1 MIINC
6 ELCGQEIEVPDGLAD
21 GQHVRCPYCEGKFL
35 FSDSR
40 ECVAAPVPPD
50 SVTERIK
57 SVAKGLCLGWVD
69 AYKRLFD
76 FKGRSD
82 RVQLCGFLVCQW
94 LFDKLVF
101 ENVAEIFLWNRVGVY
116 VMQIEFALSVYA
128 GMSLGVRRLHD
139 IGRTGNWMLMLA
151 FVFIAGY
158 ICDVGACSNNQ
169 LMSPLF
175 MSVFRIKYYVAF
187 ALLAICWIQGKE
199 AECVVRGSRSLKLSV
214 VGLIALFLLLQLA
227 QYEVKA
233 KANSYRDKMVAL
245 REKAE
250 RDAPFH
256 QISYS
261 VSSLDSSS
269 STYFVNTDGP
279 ANAQFMLFYVM
290 GRLQLCNLIQ
300 YDDAKAAKRAQDY
313 IEKRFELEGSLRSI
327 GRR

>member
-6 ELCGQEIEVPDGLAD
+6 ELCRQEIEVSDELVD
-21 GQHVRCPYCEGKFL
+21 GQHVRCPYCGGKFS

-40 ECVAAPVPPD
+40 ECVAASIPTD
-50 SVTERIK
+50 SLTERIK
-57 SVAKGLCLGWVD
+57 FVAKGLCLGWVD

-101 ENVAEIFLWNRVGVY
+101 ENVAEIFLWNSVGIY

-128 GMSLGVRRLHD
+128 GISLGVRRLHD
-139 IGRTGNWMLMLA
+139 IGRTGKWMLMLA

-187 ALLAICWIQGKE
+187 ALLAICWIRGKK
-199 AECVVRGSRSLKLSV
+199 AESDACDSRNLKLSV
-214 VGLIALFLLLQLA
+214 MGLIALFLLLQLPRYDLKTRA
-227 QYEVKA
+227 DSFRE
-233 KANSYRDKMVAL
+233 KMV
-245 REKAE
+245 RN
-250 RDAPFH
+250 APFH

-261 VSSLDSSS
+261 VSSMDSCS

-279 ANAQFMLFYVM
+279 ANAQFMLIYVM
-290 GRLQLCNLIQ
+290 GRLQVCNLIQ
-300 YDDAKAAKRAQDY
+300 YGDAKAAKKAQDY

-327 GRR
+327 GR

>member
-6 ELCGQEIEVPDGLAD
+6 ELCREEIEVSDELVD
-21 GQHVRCPYCEGKFL
+21 GQHVRCPYCGGKFS

-40 ECVAAPVPPD
+40 ECVAASIPPD
-50 SVTERIK
+50 SLTERIK

-139 IGRTGNWMLMLA
+139 IGRTGKWMLMLA

-187 ALLAICWIQGKE
+187 ALLAICWIRGKK
-199 AECVVRGSRSLKLSV
+199 AESDACDSRNLKLSV
-214 VGLIALFLLLQLA
+214 MGLIALFLLLQLPRYDLKTRA
-227 QYEVKA
+227 DSFRE
-233 KANSYRDKMVAL
+233 KMV
-245 REKAE
+245 RN
-250 RDAPFH
+250 APFH

-261 VSSLDSSS
+261 VSSMDSCS

>member
-6 ELCGQEIEVPDGLAD
+6 ELCRQEIEVSDGLVD
-21 GQHVRCPYCEGKFL
+21 GQHVRCPYCGGKFS

-40 ECVAAPVPPD
+40 ECVAASIPTD
-50 SVTERIK
+50 SLTERIK
-57 SVAKGLCLGWVD
+57 FVAKGLCLGWVD
-69 AYKRLFD
+69 SYKRLFD

-128 GMSLGVRRLHD
+128 GISLGVRRLHD
-139 IGRTGNWMLMLA
+139 IGRTGKWMLMLA

-175 MSVFRIKYYVAF
+175 MSVFRIKYYVDF
-187 ALLAICWIQGKE
+187 ALLAICWIRGKK
-199 AECVVRGSRSLKLSV
+199 AESDACDSRNLKLSV
-214 VGLIALFLLLQLA
+214 MGLIALFLLLQLPRYDLKTRA
-227 QYEVKA
+227 DSFRE
-233 KANSYRDKMVAL
+233 KMV
-245 REKAE
+245 RN
-250 RDAPFH
+250 APFH

-261 VSSLDSSS
+261 VSSMDSCS

>member
-6 ELCGQEIEVPDGLAD
+6 ELCRQEIEVSDELVD
-21 GQHVRCPYCEGKFL
+21 GQHVRCPYCGGKFS

-40 ECVAAPVPPD
+40 ECVAASIPTD
-50 SVTERIK
+50 SLTERIK
-57 SVAKGLCLGWVD
+57 FVAKGLCLGWVD

-116 VMQIEFALSVYA
+116 VMQIEYALSVYA
-128 GMSLGVRRLHD
+128 GISLGVRRLHD
-139 IGRTGNWMLMLA
+139 IGRTGKWMLSLVLLFA
-151 FVFIAGY
+151 AGY
-158 ICDVGACSNNQ
+158 ICDAVACSNNQ

-187 ALLAICWIQGKE
+187 ALLAICWIRGRK
-199 AECVVRGSRSLKLSV
+199 AESDACDSRNLKLSV
-214 VGLIALFLLLQLA
+214 MGLIALFLLLQLPRYDLKTRA
-227 QYEVKA
+227 DSFRE
-233 KANSYRDKMVAL
+233 KMV
-245 REKAE
+245 RN
-250 RDAPFH
+250 APFH

-261 VSSLDSSS
+261 VSSMDSCS

>member
-6 ELCGQEIEVPDGLAD
+6 ELCRQEIEVSDGLVD
-21 GQHVRCPYCEGKFL
+21 GQHVRCPYCGGKFS

-40 ECVAAPVPPD
+40 ECVAASIPTD
-50 SVTERIK
+50 SLTERIK
-57 SVAKGLCLGWVD
+57 FVAKGLCLGWVD

-128 GMSLGVRRLHD
+128 GISLGVRRLHD
-139 IGRTGNWMLMLA
+139 IGRTGKWMLMLA

-187 ALLAICWIQGKE
+187 ALLAICWIRGKK
-199 AECVVRGSRSLKLSV
+199 AESDACDSRNLNLSV
-214 VGLIALFLLLQLA
+214 MGLIALFLLLQLPRYDLKTRA
-227 QYEVKA
+227 DSFRE
-233 KANSYRDKMVAL
+233 KMV
-245 REKAE
+245 RN
-250 RDAPFH
+250 APFH

-261 VSSLDSSS
+261 VSSMDSCS

-327 GRR
+327 GR

>member
-6 ELCGQEIEVPDGLAD
+6 ELCRQEIEVSDGLVD
-21 GQHVRCPYCEGKFL
+21 GQHVRCPYCGGKFS

-40 ECVAAPVPPD
+40 ECVAASIPPD
-50 SVTERIK
+50 SLTERIK

-128 GMSLGVRRLHD
+128 GISLGVRRLHD
-139 IGRTGNWMLMLA
+139 IGRTGKWMLMLA

-187 ALLAICWIQGKE
+187 ALLAICWIRGRK
-199 AECVVRGSRSLKLSV
+199 AESDACDSRNLKLSV
-214 VGLIALFLLLQLA
+214 MGLIALFLLLQLPRYDLKTRA
-227 QYEVKA
+227 DSFRE
-233 KANSYRDKMVAL
+233 KMV
-245 REKAE
+245 RN
-250 RDAPFH
+250 APFH

-261 VSSLDSSS
+261 VSSMDSCS

-279 ANAQFMLFYVM
+279 ANAQFMLVYVM
-290 GRLQLCNLIQ
+290 GRLQVCNLIL
-300 YDDAKAAKRAQDY
+300 YDDAKAAKKAQDY

-327 GRR
+327 GR

>member
-6 ELCGQEIEVPDGLAD
+6 ELCREEIEVSDELVD
-21 GQHVRCPYCEGKFL
+21 GQHVRCPYCGGKFS

-40 ECVAAPVPPD
+40 ECVAASIPPD
-50 SVTERIK
+50 SLTERIK

-101 ENVAEIFLWNRVGVY
+101 ENVAEIFLWNSVGIY

-139 IGRTGNWMLMLA
+139 IGRTGKWMLMLA

-187 ALLAICWIQGKE
+187 ALLAICWIRGKK
-199 AECVVRGSRSLKLSV
+199 AESDACDSRNLKLSV
-214 VGLIALFLLLQLA
+214 MGLIALFLLLQLPRYDLKTRA
-227 QYEVKA
+227 DSFRE
-233 KANSYRDKMVAL
+233 KMV
-245 REKAE
+245 RN
-250 RDAPFH
+250 APFH

-261 VSSLDSSS
+261 VSSMDSCS

>member
-6 ELCGQEIEVPDGLAD
+6 ELCREEIEVSDELVD
-21 GQHVRCPYCEGKFL
+21 GQHVRCPYCGGKFS

-40 ECVAAPVPPD
+40 ECVAASIPPD
-50 SVTERIK
+50 SLTERIK

-69 AYKRLFD
+69 AYKRLLD
-76 FKGRSD
+76 FQGRSD

-128 GMSLGVRRLHD
+128 GISLGVRRLHD
-139 IGRTGNWMLMLA
+139 IGRTGKWMLMLA

-187 ALLAICWIQGKE
+187 ALLAICWIRGKK
-199 AECVVRGSRSLKLSV
+199 AESDACDSRNLKLSV
-214 VGLIALFLLLQLA
+214 MGLIALFLLLQLPRYDLKTRA
-227 QYEVKA
+227 DSFRE
-233 KANSYRDKMVAL
+233 KMV
-245 REKAE
+245 RN
-250 RDAPFH
+250 APFH

-261 VSSLDSSS
+261 VSSMDSCS